1 MTALLG
7 LVLKSLVIAGT
18 TLILLRL
25 TRGRSAAE
33 RSLIAHLGLAG
44 LVILPLATLV
54 LPSMRLP
61 MPEFVQSRF
70 EAPATRIAPQPAA
83 SFTAAP
89 RTAPAGTP
97 SDRASGVPLLATA
110 MARPF
115 RGSGTMRAA

>member
-89 RTAPAGTP
+89 RTADWPATR
-97 SDRASGVPLLATA
+97 SATTLP
-110 MARPF
+110 R
-115 RGSGTMRAA
+115 